1 MRPDSSFTFVF
12 IGDHSQDG
20 TWPRP
25 SAAPSPLGKPD
36 WSRTSVSLSV
46 GGKKVVYGTG
56 TNPSRARA

>member
-1 MRPDSSFTFVF
+1 MRPESSFTFVF

-25 SAAPSPLGKPD
+25 SVAPSPGGKPD

-46 GGKKVVYGTG
+46 GGAKVVYGTS
-56 TNPSRARA
+56 PSRARA